1 MTWKEQYN
9 KIKAYTEKIA
19 STCRVAQ
26 PPYIMQIHVLSIHTM
41 SDRKTLY
48 KYIFSILF
56 CKQHNIYIGNK
67 YHRSHMYKI
76 RKKGTLPS

>member
-9 KIKAYTEKIA
+9 QIKAYTEKIA

-56 CKQHNIYIGNK
+56 CKQNNIYIGNK
-67 YHRSHMYKI
+67 YHRSLMYKI